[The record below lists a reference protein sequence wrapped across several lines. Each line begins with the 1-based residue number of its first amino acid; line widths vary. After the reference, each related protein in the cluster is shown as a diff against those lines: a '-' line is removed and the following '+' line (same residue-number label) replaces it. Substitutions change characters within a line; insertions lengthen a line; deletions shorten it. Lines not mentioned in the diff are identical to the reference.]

1 MQEPFCLFET
11 HAFHLPYNLEF
22 SRRTGQDVIW
32 FRDGARVFD
41 GFQSF
46 RSPMIQVE
54 INMPDGL
61 DVFLRSRRGILP
73 ERVHPYINVRPVG
86 VLVAQPGLKLRTRRL
101 LRAGDALNGFSE
113 VPVQHEHGDPVGLL
127 EVVEDI
133 FRSGRN
139 KCSWVLHLIHR
150 GSL

>member
-54 INMPDGL
+54 INVPDGF
-61 DVFLRSRRGILP
+61 DVFLCSRRGILP
-73 ERVHPYINVRPVG
+73 ERVHPYIDVRPVG
-86 VLVAQPGLKLRTRRL
+86 VLVAQPRLKLRTRRL
-101 LRAGDALNGFSE
+101 VGGGNALDSFAKAA
-113 VPVQHEHGDPVGLL
+113 VQHEHGDPVGLL
-127 EVVEDI
+127 EVVENV

-139 KCSWVLHLIHR
+139 KCS
-150 GSL
+150 